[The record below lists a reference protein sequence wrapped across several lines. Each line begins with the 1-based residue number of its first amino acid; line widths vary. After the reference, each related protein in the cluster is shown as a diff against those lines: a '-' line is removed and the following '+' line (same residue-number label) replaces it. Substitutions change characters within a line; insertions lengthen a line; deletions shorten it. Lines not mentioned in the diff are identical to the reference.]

1 MSVAYLT
8 LKAPCYNGAA
18 SLYLKRCFF
27 MRFSTLGL
35 HPDLLAVLDTL
46 GYQTPTPI
54 QQAAIPQVLAGSDVM
69 AGAQTGTGKTA
80 AFALPLLQRHLA
92 REGSEKAIRVLV
104 LTPTRELAQQVHQ
117 SFEKYSQ
124 GLGIRS
130 VVAYGGASINPQLD
144 ALNKGCDVLVA
155 TPGRLLELAIKGL
168 IDLSTVETLVLDEA
182 DRMLDMGF
190 ITDINRILKRLPET
204 RQTLFFSATFND
216 EVFALSKTILKQPKL
231 IEVAERN
238 ATAAK
243 IEQRFY
249 EVDNK
254 RKAALVAYLIG
265 SKNWQ
270 QVLIFTR
277 TKQAVDEL
285 ARELVKDGISAAA
298 VHGDKSQ
305 GARDRGLEEF
315 KNGKVRALVA
325 TDVAARGLDIAQLQ
339 CVVNYELPYNA
350 EDYIHRIGR
359 TGRAGQAGLAV
370 SLVSN
375 KEKYLLKDVEKL
387 TGEHFNLQWIEG
399 FEPDLLA
406 QEEASSPKGKAS
418 KKTLRAKALGQNS
431 NKTNAG
437 KPRRR

>member
-1 MSVAYLT
+1 MLQCTVFIY
-8 LKAPCYNGAA
+8 G
-18 SLYLKRCFF
+18 KRCLF
-27 MRFSTLGL
+27 MSFSSLGL
-35 HPDLLAVLDTL
+35 HSDLLAVLDTL
-46 GYQTPTPI
+46 GYHTPTPV
-54 QQAAIPQVLAGSDVM
+54 QQAAIPEVLAGHDVM

-80 AFALPLLQRHLA
+80 AFALPLIQRHLV
-92 REGSEKAIRVLV
+92 RETSEKAIRVLV
-104 LTPTRELAQQVHQ
+104 LTPTRELAQQVHH
-117 SFEKYSQ
+117 SFVTYSQ
-124 GLGIRS
+124 GLGLNS
-130 VVAYGGASINPQLD
+130 VAAYGGASINPQID

-155 TPGRLLELAIKGL
+155 TPGRLLDLAFKEV

-190 ITDINRILKRLPET
+190 IVDIERILKRLPEM

-216 EVFALSKTILKQPKL
+216 DVFALSKNLLKQPKL

-238 ATAAK
+238 AMAAK

-254 RKAALVAYLIG
+254 RKAGLVAYLIG

-285 ARELVKDGISAAA
+285 AKELEKDGIKAVA

-315 KNGKVRALVA
+315 KTGQVRALVA
-325 TDVAARGLDIAQLQ
+325 TDVAARGLDIKQLQ
-339 CVVNYELPYNA
+339 YVINYELPYNA

-359 TGRAGQAGLAV
+359 TGRAGLAGLAV
-370 SLVSN
+370 SLVSQ
-375 KEKYLLKDVEKL
+375 KEKYLLEDVEKL
-387 TGEHFNLQWIEG
+387 TGEHFVLQWMEG
-399 FEPDLLA
+399 FEPDLMV
-406 QEEASSPKGKAS
+406 QEEVSSSKGKLS
-418 KKTLRAKALGQNS
+418 KKTLRAKALGQSGN
-431 NKTNAG
+431 NKAKTG

>member
-1 MSVAYLT
+1 MS
-8 LKAPCYNGAA
+8 
-18 SLYLKRCFF
+18 
-27 MRFSTLGL
+27 FSTLGL
-35 HPDLLAVLDTL
+35 HADLLAILDTL

-54 QQAAIPQVLAGSDVM
+54 QQAAIPEVLAGHDVM

-80 AFALPLLQRHLA
+80 AFALPLIQRHLV
-92 REGSEKAIRVLV
+92 RETSEKAIRVLV

-117 SFEKYSQ
+117 SFLKYSQ
-124 GLGIRS
+124 GLGLNA
-130 VVAYGGASINPQLD
+130 VVAYGGASINPQID

-155 TPGRLLELAIKGL
+155 TPGRLLELAIKEV

-190 ITDINRILKRLPET
+190 IVDIERILKRLPET

-216 EVFALSKTILKQPKL
+216 DVFSLSKTILKQPKL
-231 IEVAERN
+231 MEVAERN
-238 ATAAK
+238 TTAAK

-254 RKAALVAYLIG
+254 RKAGLVAYLIG

-285 ARELVKDGISAAA
+285 ASELEKDGIKAAA

-315 KNGKVRALVA
+315 KTGQVRALVA
-325 TDVAARGLDIAQLQ
+325 TDVAARGLDIKQLQ
-339 CVVNYELPYNA
+339 YVINYELPYNA

-370 SLVSN
+370 SLVSH
-375 KEKYLLKDVEKL
+375 KEKYLLEDVEKL
-387 TGEHFNLQWIEG
+387 TGEHFILQWMEG
-399 FEPDLLA
+399 FEPDLIV
-406 QEEASSPKGKAS
+406 QEEASSTKRKPS
-418 KKTLRAKALGQNS
+418 KKNLRAKALGQGGS
-431 NKTNAG
+431 NKSKSG
-437 KPRRR
+437 KPHRR

>member
-1 MSVAYLT
+1 
-8 LKAPCYNGAA
+8 
-18 SLYLKRCFF
+18 
-27 MRFSTLGL
+27 FSSLGL
-35 HPDLLAVLDTL
+35 HTDLLAVLDTL
-46 GYQTPTPI
+46 DYQTPTPI
-54 QQAAIPQVLAGSDVM
+54 QQAAIPEVLAGHDVM

-80 AFALPLLQRHLA
+80 AFALPLIQRHLV
-92 REGSEKAIRVLV
+92 RKTSEKAIRVLV

-117 SFEKYSQ
+117 SFVKYSQ
-124 GLGIRS
+124 GLGLNS
-130 VVAYGGASINPQLD
+130 VVAYGGASINPQID
-144 ALNKGCDVLVA
+144 ALNEGCDVLVA
-155 TPGRLLELAIKGL
+155 TPGRLLELAFKEL

-190 ITDINRILKRLPET
+190 IVDIERILKRLPET

-216 EVFALSKTILKQPKL
+216 DVFALSKTILKQPKL

-254 RKAALVAYLIG
+254 RKAGLVAYLIG
-265 SKNWQ
+265 SRNWQ

-285 ARELVKDGISAAA
+285 ANELEKDGISAAA

-305 GARDRGLEEF
+305 GARDRGLEEV
-315 KNGKVRALVA
+315 KTGQVRALVA
-325 TDVAARGLDIAQLQ
+325 TDVAARGLDIKQLQ
-339 CVVNYELPYNA
+339 YVINYELPYNA

-375 KEKYLLKDVEKL
+375 KEKYLLEDVEKL
-387 TGEHFNLQWIEG
+387 TGEHFILQWMEG
-399 FEPDLLA
+399 FEPNPMA
-406 QEEASSPKGKAS
+406 QEEA
-418 KKTLRAKALGQNS
+418 
-431 NKTNAG
+431 
-437 KPRRR
+437 

>member
-1 MSVAYLT
+1 MS
-8 LKAPCYNGAA
+8 
-18 SLYLKRCFF
+18 
-27 MRFSTLGL
+27 FSSLGL
-35 HPDLLAVLDTL
+35 HADLLAILDTL

-54 QQAAIPQVLAGSDVM
+54 QQAAIPEVLAGHDVM

-80 AFALPLLQRHLA
+80 AFALPLIQRHLV
-92 REGSEKAIRVLV
+92 RETSEKAIRVLV

-117 SFEKYSQ
+117 SFLKYSQ
-124 GLGIRS
+124 GLGLNA
-130 VVAYGGASINPQLD
+130 VVAYGGASINPQID

-155 TPGRLLELAIKGL
+155 TPGRLLELAIKEV

-190 ITDINRILKRLPET
+190 IVDIERILKRLPET

-216 EVFALSKTILKQPKL
+216 DVFSLSKTILKQPKL

-238 ATAAK
+238 TTAAK

-254 RKAALVAYLIG
+254 RKAGLVAYLIG

-285 ARELVKDGISAAA
+285 ASELEKDGIKAAA

-315 KNGKVRALVA
+315 KTGQVRALVA
-325 TDVAARGLDIAQLQ
+325 TDVAARGLDIKQLQ
-339 CVVNYELPYNA
+339 YVINYELPYNA

-370 SLVSN
+370 SLVSH
-375 KEKYLLKDVEKL
+375 KEKYLIEDVEKL
-387 TGEHFNLQWIEG
+387 TGEHFILQWMEG
-399 FEPDLLA
+399 FEPDLIV
-406 QEEASSPKGKAS
+406 QEEASSTKRKPS
-418 KKTLRAKALGQNS
+418 KKNLRAKALGQGGS
-431 NKTNAG
+431 NKSKSG
-437 KPRRR
+437 KPHRR

>member
-1 MSVAYLT
+1 MS
-8 LKAPCYNGAA
+8 
-18 SLYLKRCFF
+18 
-27 MRFSTLGL
+27 FSTLGL
-35 HPDLLAVLDTL
+35 HTNLLAVLDAL

-54 QQAAIPQVLAGSDVM
+54 QQAAIPEVLAGHDVM

-80 AFALPLLQRHLA
+80 AFALPLIQRHLV
-92 REGSEKAIRVLV
+92 RETSEKAIRVLV

-117 SFEKYSQ
+117 SFVKYSQ
-124 GLGIRS
+124 GLGLNA
-130 VVAYGGASINPQLD
+130 VVAYGGASINPQID

-155 TPGRLLELAIKGL
+155 TPGRLLELAFKAL

-190 ITDINRILKRLPET
+190 IVDIERILKRLPET

-216 EVFALSKTILKQPKL
+216 DVFSLSKTILKQPKL
-231 IEVAERN
+231 IEVAKRN

-243 IEQRFY
+243 IEQRVY
-249 EVDNK
+249 EVDNQ
-254 RKAALVAYLIG
+254 RKAGLVAYLIG
-265 SKNWQ
+265 SQNWQ

-285 ARELVKDGISAAA
+285 AKELEKDGIKAAA

-315 KNGKVRALVA
+315 KTGQVRALVA
-325 TDVAARGLDIAQLQ
+325 TDVAARGLDIEQLQ
-339 CVVNYELPYNA
+339 YVINYELPYNA

-370 SLVSN
+370 SLVSH
-375 KEKYLLKDVEKL
+375 KEKYLLEDVEKL
-387 TGEHFNLQWIEG
+387 TGEHFILQWMEG
-399 FEPDLLA
+399 FEPDLMA
-406 QEEASSPKGKAS
+406 QEEASSTKSKSS
-418 KKTLRAKALGQNS
+418 KKTLRAKALGQSGSS
-431 NKTNAG
+431 NKAKTG

>member
-1 MSVAYLT
+1 MS
-8 LKAPCYNGAA
+8 
-18 SLYLKRCFF
+18 
-27 MRFSTLGL
+27 FSTLGL
-35 HPDLLAVLDTL
+35 HAELLAVVDTL

-54 QQAAIPQVLAGSDVM
+54 QQAAIPEVLAGHDVM

-80 AFALPLLQRHLA
+80 AFALPLIQRHLVRA
-92 REGSEKAIRVLV
+92 ASEKAIRVLV

-117 SFEKYSQ
+117 SFVKYSQ
-124 GLGIRS
+124 GLGLNS
-130 VVAYGGASINPQLD
+130 VVAYGGASINPQID
-144 ALNKGCDVLVA
+144 ALNEGCDVLVA
-155 TPGRLLELAIKGL
+155 TPGRLLELATKQL

-190 ITDINRILKRLPET
+190 IVDIERILKRLPEAH
-204 RQTLFFSATFND
+204 QTLFFSATFND
-216 EVFALSKTILKQPKL
+216 DVFALSKNILKQPKL

-254 RKAALVAYLIG
+254 RKAGLVAYLIG
-265 SKNWQ
+265 SKNWH

-285 ARELVKDGISAAA
+285 ATELEKDGISAAA

-315 KNGKVRALVA
+315 KTGKVRALVA
-325 TDVAARGLDIAQLQ
+325 TDVAARGLDIDQLQ
-339 CVVNYELPYNA
+339 YVINYELPYNA

-370 SLVSN
+370 SLVSH
-375 KEKYLLKDVEKL
+375 KEKYLLQDVEKL
-387 TGEHFNLQWIEG
+387 TGEHFVLQWMEG
-399 FEPDLLA
+399 FEPNLMA
-406 QEEASSPKGKAS
+406 QEESNNARRKPS
-418 KKTLRAKALGQNS
+418 KKSQRAKALGQGGS
-431 NKTNAG
+431 NKGKAG
-437 KPRRR
+437 RQRRH